1 MRRYSRFAGLRAG
14 VEQRSRCR
22 APMEWTH
29 HRRTDDGQRSPGTA
43 TLPVALLRDNC
54 SQRICS
60 KEAEMAKAAGKGNFK
75 AVDADTLL
83 AEDHR
88 KVEGIFEE
96 FKKLTGA
103 DAKEKEDL
111 VRMACAELKIHATLE
126 EEIFYPAAR
135 EKLDETSLVDEAQVE
150 HAVLKQLIGE
160 PEEMPPDEELTCSE
174 FPAARRYRLCRTMRS
189 RMPEPE
195 EHPTEGGPSYPG
207 SPRSTAAVGRVE
219 ALESRSVRRRRWWHW
234 RRR

>member
-1 MRRYSRFAGLRAG
+1 
-14 VEQRSRCR
+14 
-22 APMEWTH
+22 MEWTH

-43 TLPVALLRDNC
+43 TLPVALLRGNC

-75 AVDADTLL
+75 AVDAATLL

-88 KVEGIFEE
+88 KVERIFEE
-96 FKKLTGA
+96 FKKLTGG

-160 PEEMPPDEELTCSE
+160 LEEMTPDEELYDAKFTVLGE
-174 FPAARRYRLCRTMRS
+174 YVNHHVAEEEKKIFPKAKKAKVDMQALGNEIRQRK
-189 RMPEPE
+189 E
-195 EHPTEGGPSYPG
+195 EIQQHADVSDE
-207 SPRSTAAVGRVE
+207 
-219 ALESRSVRRRRWWHW
+219 
-234 RRR
+234 

>member
-1 MRRYSRFAGLRAG
+1 
-14 VEQRSRCR
+14 
-22 APMEWTH
+22 MEWTH

-75 AVDADTLL
+75 AVDAATLL

-88 KVEGIFEE
+88 KVERIFEE
-96 FKKLTGA
+96 FKKLTGG

-160 PEEMPPDEELTCSE
+160 LEEMTPDEELYDAKFTVLGE
-174 FPAARRYRLCRTMRS
+174 YVNHHVAEEEKKIFPKAKKAKVDMQALGNEIRQRK
-189 RMPEPE
+189 E
-195 EHPTEGGPSYPG
+195 EIQQHADVSDE
-207 SPRSTAAVGRVE
+207 
-219 ALESRSVRRRRWWHW
+219 
-234 RRR
+234 